1 MFSRLNYHLQVWPSL
16 AVSPMVIVKTEL
28 CHSEDC
34 NIKQEP
40 QALPTVGTNDQA
52 DSLIDLTDIAEDDLQ
67 DTIDMRDQF
76 GDQETEA
83 SQSQDDCPV
92 TAEVGD
98 IQNERREERQED
110 RLSEWSNEIIEKTK
124 RKEITEEKN
133 LVSKKIEKKMKKLT
147 NKKIDNLRLVRKEGF
162 FTINPHKNKMKTFNR
177 IKENKDTSSR

>member
-52 DSLIDLTDIAEDDLQ
+52 DSVIDLTDITEDDLQ

-98 IQNERREERQED
+98 IQNER
-110 RLSEWSNEIIEKTK
+110 SNEIIEQTK

-177 IKENKDTSSR
+177 IEENKDTSSR